1 MTFVSQTRWQPTR
14 SNHVLPCFDR
24 GRYRPLRLRQEAPGA
39 GRPVRDLAEKV
50 PREVNGGLDRV
61 GGGVSVCRRQ
71 PILAGR
77 VIKHEPPPA
86 GKASQS

>member
-1 MTFVSQTRWQPTR
+1 
-14 SNHVLPCFDR
+14 
-24 GRYRPLRLRQEAPGA
+24 
-39 GRPVRDLAEKV
+39 VRDLAEKV